1 MRQIAR
7 WTTVALAAGLI
18 GAGCSSDDEADTT
31 PTVVTAAPTSA
42 APTTTETASTTAAP
56 DTTGVAPSTTLTAA
70 STTTV
75 PPATSLTAR
84 QLVEALAADDL
95 AGRDNGSA
103 GSVAAQELLIGQL
116 QQFAVPALPDQAE
129 GYLQRFAEGTNVV
142 AVIPGGDLADQWV
155 VIGAH
160 YDHLGTDCP
169 TTDPADTICN
179 GATDNA
185 TGVAAAIATARSVAA
200 AGVPRRSVLVAF
212 WDAEEDGL
220 LGSAAYVAA
229 PIVPLAQT
237 VAYVNFDIQ
246 GLNLLPSLANS
257 TIMVGAET
265 GGQALT
271 EAALAATQ
279 ASSLDTTALSLLF
292 GQGRSDHANFAAAGV
307 PSVFFTD
314 ANSACYHTS
323 QDDVSIVDFDKL
335 DQQILTSTALAETLV
350 STDVPPAFD
359 GAAPA
364 TSYEDAVS
372 MLGLVTKAE
381 VDLPMLDPTAQQA
394 TEQYIADLQTIV
406 DAGPAAF
413 DENAV
418 STVLSGAVVVV
429 DALTQGECSANIS
442 G

>member
-1 MRQIAR
+1 MQLGRR
-7 WTTVALAAGLI
+7 GRHGTL
-18 GAGCSSDDEADTT
+18 GADGSADD
-31 PTVVTAAPTSA
+31 SA
-42 APTTTETASTTAAP
+42 APTTTEASSAAPAP
-56 DTTGVAPSTTLTAA
+56 DTTAPAAATTVTVE

-75 PPATSLTAR
+75 APATTLTPR

-95 AGRDNGSA
+95 EGRDNGSP
-103 GSVAAQELLIGQL
+103 GSVAAQELLVDQL
-116 QQFAVPALPDQAE
+116 QQFALPARPDEPE

-142 AVIPGGDLADQWV
+142 AMIPGGDLAEQWV

-160 YDHLGTDCP
+160 YDHLGSDCP
-169 TTDPADTICN
+169 TSDPVDTICN

-185 TGVAAAIATARSVAA
+185 TGAAVAMATARSVAA
-200 AGVPRRSVLVAF
+200 AGVPRRSVLIAF

-229 PIVPLAQT
+229 PIVPLEQT

-271 EAALAATQ
+271 DAALAATQ
-279 ASSLDTTALSLLF
+279 VSSLDTIRLSLLF

-335 DQQILTSTALAETLV
+335 DQQVLTSNALAETLV
-350 STDVPPAFD
+350 STDEPPVFD
-359 GAAPA
+359 AAAPA

-381 VDLPMLDPTAQQA
+381 VDLPLLDPLAQQA
-394 TEQYIADLQTIV
+394 AQQYIADLQTIV

-413 DENAV
+413 DEGDV
-418 STVLSGAVVVV
+418 SQVLAGAVLFV
-429 DALTQGECSANIS
+429 DALTQGQCSSNVTE
-442 G
+442 